1 MNIPENGSI
10 DSWLAQET
18 PEPVLEPEL
27 PIVDPHH
34 HLWDI
39 RTTATEPLSS
49 FEQKVY
55 LCDELTADIDA
66 SGHNVVQTVFAQC
79 GAFYR
84 ADGPEEMRCVGET
97 EFVQGIAAM
106 SRSGIYGTARLC
118 TGIFGA
124 ADLRPGKAVEPV
136 LQAHL
141 AASANFRGI
150 RSAYPGDLNPLFQEG
165 YALLSKYQLSF
176 DNYSPDYQ
184 RLPVLAKLAA
194 AHPEVPTVLFN
205 HEGTTP
211 GRVLE
216 RSIGQE
222 FLSLKGHHWQDLD
235 VAYEVKPVSGRP
247 YRSWRLQRD
256 YQNEMKGR
264 NVIAVFDPTRH
275 AVRVRSYT
283 FSFYAGPD
291 DPRVPT
297 LDPSAGV
304 DSAGVR
310 RLNLLDP
317 ARVKVHPTPTHPTCG
332 NEGARRPAPWTP
344 MQCPNVDDS
353 DRLYPELFYPIPEIL
368 PRSSDNC
375 PDVFNLDQTDRDRD
389 GLGDACD
396 PDPTRAAGL
405 R

>member
-1 MNIPENGSI
+1 MNISENGSI

-49 FEQKVY
+49 FKQKVY
-55 LCDELTADIDA
+55 LCEELTADIDA

-194 AHPEVPTVLFN
+194 AHPEVPVIVN
-205 HEGTTP
+205 HLG
-211 GRVLE
+211 GRIDPRADGDAFKNWQACIDAIAACPNAVMKVGGAQQRVGPWE
-216 RSIGQE
+216 PPFHMHQRPEPIGSE
-222 FLSLKGHHWQDLD
+222 ELCELL
-235 VAYEVKPVSGRP
+235 YP
-247 YRSWRLQRD
+247 YYLH
-256 YQNEMKGR
+256 
-264 NVIAVFDPTRH
+264 VIE
-275 AVRVRSYT
+275 
-283 FSFYAGPD
+283 SFGPD
-291 DPRVPT
+291 RCMFESNFPVDKECVSYRT
-297 LDPSAGV
+297 LWNTFKRIA
-304 DSAGVR
+304 A
-310 RLNLLDP
+310 
-317 ARVKVHPTPTHPTCG
+317 K
-332 NEGARRPAPWTP
+332 
-344 MQCPNVDDS
+344 
-353 DRLYPELFYPIPEIL
+353 
-368 PRSSDNC
+368 
-375 PDVFNLDQTDRDRD
+375 
-389 GLGDACD
+389 
-396 PDPTRAAGL
+396 AGL
-405 R
+405 SDSEKQLMFSGTAARAYRLTL